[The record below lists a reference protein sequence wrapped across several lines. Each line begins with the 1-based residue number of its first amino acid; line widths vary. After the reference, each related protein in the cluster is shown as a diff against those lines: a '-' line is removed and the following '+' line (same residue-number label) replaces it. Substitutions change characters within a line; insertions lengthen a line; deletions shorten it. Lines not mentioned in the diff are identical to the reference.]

1 MQPTTNMLSYS
12 VPHRFCGRQ
21 MCTTCGSSVHTGSEM
36 AACSS
41 SSRLFA
47 VSSPTMSAATAS
59 NSLMPSAPMAFMR
72 PNPRRVA
79 FFSRKSWPERHF
91 SASVRARRNGSFA
104 PKPALPTWLERL
116 VQREA
121 LRLGES
127 CRPIQASEF
136 VSALSKPHQ
145 LRHAIMSVG
154 SASSSSFVYA
164 TSARERVESRGS
176 PQACRRRRRQ
186 TR

>member
-1 MQPTTNMLSYS
+1 MAMRLPFSLFTRTTCIFVRSASSSSALLKCDSTSRCLAFATPPMKSRRSESMMRLRSPSVLITSKALRCGKKPSMQPTTNMLSYS

-41 SSRLFA
+41 SSRVFA

-59 NSLMPSAPMAFMR
+59 NSLMPSAPMAFIR
-72 PNPRRVA
+72 PKPRRVA

-104 PKPALPTWLERL
+104 PKPALPI
-116 VQREA
+116 
-121 LRLGES
+121 
-127 CRPIQASEF
+127 C
-136 VSALSKPHQ
+136 
-145 LRHAIMSVG
+145 
-154 SASSSSFVYA
+154 
-164 TSARERVESRGS
+164 
-176 PQACRRRRRQ
+176 
-186 TR
+186 

>member
-1 MQPTTNMLSYS
+1 
-12 VPHRFCGRQ
+12 
-21 MCTTCGSSVHTGSEM
+21 
-36 AACSS
+36 
-41 SSRLFA
+41 
-47 VSSPTMSAATAS
+47 
-59 NSLMPSAPMAFMR
+59 MPSAPMAFMR
-72 PNPRRVA
+72 PKPRRVA

-104 PKPALPTWLERL
+104 PKPALPTCWSAWYSVRSS
-116 VQREA
+116 A
-121 LRLGES
+121 SAKS

-154 SASSSSFVYA
+154 SASRPSFVYA

-176 PQACRRRRRQ
+176 PASVPAAPAADTLKPRRRSIFSTITAQRRLGTTTQ
-186 TR
+186 VLASRASSWPSSSLRSSP